1 MKWFREVFFQ
11 MIANTTYLNK
21 LKKRKKTSTFS
32 SSANGHFAKGS
43 FIVINDKGL
52 HTRPST
58 ELVKCATSF
67 KAEVQLM
74 YQEFVVN
81 AKSLL
86 GILTLAA
93 TRGSCI
99 QIQAQG
105 EDAVMAVKT
114 IIELAEN
121 KFHIHY

>member
-1 MKWFREVFFQ
+1 
-11 MIANTTYLNK
+11 MIAK
-21 LKKRKKTSTFS
+21 QKRKACPTNEGNATVKVCTSSVRGF
-32 SSANGHFAKGS
+32 

-67 KAEVQLM
+67 RAQITLY
-74 YQEFVVN
+74 YQDLVVN

-93 TRGSCI
+93 SCGARI
-99 QIQAQG
+99 EIEAVG
-105 EDAVMAVKT
+105 EDAAEAVAHL
-114 IIELAEN
+114 IELARN
-121 KFHIHY
+121 KFYIHY